1 MKLYAKSIGRVRSIK
16 QNKKVLL
23 RREISNDS
31 VGYTELRPSCY
42 QRAQY
47 TNQPDDDLDE
57 ADSLAFLYELF
68 KGK

>member
-16 QNKKVLL
+16 QNKKVLH

-47 TNQPDDDLDE
+47 TNQPNELDE
-57 ADSLAFLYELF
+57 ADSLAFFYELF

>member
-1 MKLYAKSIGRVRSIK
+1 MKLYSKSIGRVRSLI
-16 QNKKVLL
+16 QIKKVLH
-23 RREISNDS
+23 RTEISDDL

-47 TNQPDDDLDE
+47 TNQPDDLDE

>member
-1 MKLYAKSIGRVRSIK
+1 M
-16 QNKKVLL
+16 QNKKVLH
-23 RREISNDS
+23 RTEISDDS